1 MAKMIPNWI
10 DYDSPFSERRVFDLL
25 RDDPDTADWT
35 VLHSLMLS
43 ERGEKPFGEIDFVVI
58 IPGEG
63 IVCMEV
69 KGGGISVRNGVWYS
83 VDGRGNRHK
92 IENPFAQA
100 RSSMFALKRHIEN
113 KGFANGVIRRCPPI
127 NYMVV
132 FPSVKCP
139 PPTPEFERW
148 RVMDRNDIKT
158 PVSGSI
164 YEFAKQGL
172 QRFQPRR
179 GRRRPSV
186 SQAEAIR
193 DLLRPDFDRPA
204 ISQVEHI
211 ENSIEKLTVEQYWKL
226 DELDEND
233 RCLFSS
239 VAGTGKTLL
248 AIEYAR
254 RAALQGDRVLL
265 VCFNRLLAEHL
276 KGATGDVENIT
287 AGNWHEVARDFILD
301 SSRKDEFL
309 EAEECAKQTDGWD
322 DLFQKQ
328 FPVFADL
335 AIGEYAEKRGEP
347 FDVLVMDE
355 AQDILEK
362 PYMGFLDEA
371 LKGGLAGGRWA
382 VFGDANQTLFG
393 EPVDQSGAL
402 AKYSA
407 NFAMSRLSFN
417 FRNAKPIVDEID
429 NLTGQADQSFRTG
442 IGEGPPVNR
451 IYWRNAAG
459 LAKRLEGEIVRL
471 TGMGISSKDIVILS
485 PKKLENSDIS
495 GVESA
500 AGFRIADITDF
511 ESDPAPIGDREIAF
525 STIQAFKGMES
536 RAIIIVGID
545 KVDDDWMRT
554 TLYVGMSRARSMLT
568 LMIHAD
574 AREDVQTL
582 LAAGGNSRVVAQV

>member
-10 DYDSPFSERRVFDLL
+10 EDAPFSERRVFDLL

-35 VLHSLMLS
+35 VLHSLLLS
-43 ERGEKPFGEIDFVVI
+43 HRKGKPYGEIDFVVI

-69 KGGGISVRNGVWYS
+69 KGGEISVRDGVWYS
-83 VDGRGNRHK
+83 VDWYGDRHEIK
-92 IENPFAQA
+92 NPFKQA
-100 RSSMFALKRHIEN
+100 RESAFALKGYIEN
-113 KGFANGVIRRCPPI
+113 SDSLKYQTRKCPI
-127 NYMVV
+127 SCMAV
-132 FPSVKCP
+132 FSGSECP

-148 RVMDRNDIKT
+148 EAIDRNDLDVPISK
-158 PVSGSI
+158 PI
-164 YEFAKQGL
+164 MRFAR
-172 QRFQPRR
+172 QRLRGFQPRGKPR
-179 GRRRPSV
+179 LPSA
-186 SQAEAIR
+186 SQAKAIR
-193 DLLRPDFDRPA
+193 NLLRPDFDRPLTNLVA
-204 ISQVEHI
+204 HVENRI
-211 ENSIEKLTVEQYWKL
+211 DKLTAEQYATL
-226 DELDEND
+226 DLLADNN
-233 RCLFSS
+233 RCLFSG

-248 AIEYAR
+248 AVEYAR
-254 RAALQGDRVLL
+254 RAAREGDRVLL
-265 VCFNRLLAEHL
+265 VCFNRLLARHL
-276 KGATGDVENIT
+276 TRATGDMENIT
-287 AGNWHEVARDFILD
+287 AGNWHEAARDFILG
-301 SSRKDEFL
+301 SSLADEFKQ
-309 EAEECAKQTDGWD
+309 AEERAKATGEWD

-335 AIGEYAEKRGEP
+335 AIGEYVEGRGEP

-355 AQDILEK
+355 AQDILANRRQME
-362 PYMGFLDEA
+362 FLDKA
-371 LKGGLAGGRWA
+371 LKDGLAGGRWA
-382 VFGDANQTLFG
+382 VFGDAKQTLFG
-393 EPVDQSGAL
+393 DPVDQPKEM

-417 FRNAKPIVDEID
+417 FRNAKPIVDEIG

-442 IGEGPPVNR
+442 VGEGPPVKR

-459 LAKRLEGEIVRL
+459 LAKRLEGEIGRL

-485 PKKLENSDIS
+485 PRRLETSDIS
-495 GVESA
+495 GVERA

-536 RAIIIVGID
+536 RAVIIVGID

-574 AREDVQTL
+574 AREDVQAR
-582 LAAGGNSRVVAQV
+582 LAAGESA